1 MENQKIEKPLFVDF
15 SELMP
20 FVDAEIAK
28 GKGWTSTSHGL
39 ALANAA
45 IKAYET
51 ASMEQGLTGQ
61 ALTVFV
67 ARSLDQ
73 HGLGGN
79 ASQFRQYLA
88 SKGKIAKAVS
98 KVDKYSQEP
107 GE

>member
-1 MENQKIEKPLFVDF
+1 MSENQNAEKALFVSFD
-15 SELMP
+15 ELMP

-28 GKGWTSTSHGL
+28 GKGWTSTAHGL

-45 IKAYET
+45 IKAYEV
-51 ASMEQGLTGQ
+51 ASMELGLTGQ
-61 ALTVFV
+61 TLTVFI

-88 SKGKIAKAVS
+88 SKGKIAKLVS

-107 GE
+107 E